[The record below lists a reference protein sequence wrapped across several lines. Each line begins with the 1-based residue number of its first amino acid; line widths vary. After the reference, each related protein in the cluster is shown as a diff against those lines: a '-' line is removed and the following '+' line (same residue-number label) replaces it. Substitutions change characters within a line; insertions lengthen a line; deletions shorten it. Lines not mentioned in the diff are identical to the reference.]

1 MANNPNVGCG
11 EVRTAPC
18 QAVDLTQKPLKNH
31 QPSGAKIGVVVN
43 SGQRCG
49 SYLTAPYGL
58 TQALYRQMEES
69 EKLDAVIRENLA
81 GLGYDE

>member
-18 QAVDLTQKPLKNH
+18 QAVDLTRKPWMNP
-31 QPSGAKIGVVVN
+31 QPSGAIIGVVVN

-49 SYLTAPYGL
+49 SYLTTPYG
-58 TQALYRQMEES
+58 LYRQMGES
-69 EKLDAVIRENLA
+69 EKLDAVIRKNMEQR
-81 GLGYDE
+81 